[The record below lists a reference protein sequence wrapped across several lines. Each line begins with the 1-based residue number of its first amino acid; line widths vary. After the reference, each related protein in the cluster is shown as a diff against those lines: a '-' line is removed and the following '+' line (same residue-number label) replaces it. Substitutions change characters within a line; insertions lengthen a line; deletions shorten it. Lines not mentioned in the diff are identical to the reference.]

1 MNISGNISAI
11 ASSDQTTTFNADAQ
25 RQAKLA
31 DAAHQFEGLFLQELL
46 KPMQS
51 KGGLDDG
58 SDSSDDDSGDSADTL
73 QSYGTEAIAN
83 AISVHGGFGIAR
95 RVIEQVNGE
104 HQGREKALSNP

>member
-1 MNISGNISAI
+1 MNISGNISAL
-11 ASSDQTTTFNADAQ
+11 ASPDQTNTFNADAQ

-51 KGGLDDG
+51 KGGLDR
-58 SDSSDDDSGDSADTL
+58 SDSYKDDSGDSADTL

-95 RVIEQVNGE
+95 RVSEQVNGE
-104 HQGREKALSNP
+104 HQRREKALSNP